1 MTFKTIWFLAV
12 TMWIATGLL
21 AAIAFQHSAGRSL
34 VALVHWAVIALS
46 LVASLFVVHT
56 LQAPP
61 PTSGALRTTL
71 VRVVI
76 LLYLPLSSALYL
88 LAFPSQ

>member
-12 TMWIATGLL
+12 TMWITTGLL
-21 AAIAFQHSAGRSL
+21 AAIAFQHSGRSL
-34 VALVHWAVIALS
+34 VALVHWTVIALS

-56 LQAPP
+56 LQAPA
-61 PTSGALRTTL
+61 PTSGALRTRL